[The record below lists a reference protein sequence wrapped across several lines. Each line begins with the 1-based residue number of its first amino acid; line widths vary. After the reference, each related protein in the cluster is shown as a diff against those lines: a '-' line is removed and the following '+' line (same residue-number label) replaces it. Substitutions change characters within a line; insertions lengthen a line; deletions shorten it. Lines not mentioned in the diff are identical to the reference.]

1 MTGSHRS
8 GTARRRLV
16 ALVLAAALG
25 RGYVGRHRL
34 AAAALGRPVTETST
48 TVRASAAP
56 APTSRQ
62 SVAPRL
68 SVVRTPTRHDLAVDS
83 VLTSTILADVLL
95 GDRVIDDTPQTDT
108 QVADTKPHP
117 VVTLLPLPVT
127 TADDAVYAAVDAER
141 DEQATAELADGTG
154 GYLARHRPRHTA

>member
-1 MTGSHRS
+1 M
-8 GTARRRLV
+8 
-16 ALVLAAALG
+16 LAAARG
-25 RGYVGRHRL
+25 RGYVGRHRF
-34 AAAALGRPVTETST
+34 AAAALGRPVTQT
-48 TVRASAAP
+48 TTAVLVSGAR
-56 APTSRQ
+56 APTSRM

-95 GDRVIDDTPQTDT
+95 GDRVISDAPLSNT
-108 QVADTKPHP
+108 QVDDTKPHP

-127 TADDAVYAAVDAER
+127 NADDAVYAAVDAER
-141 DEQATAELADGTG
+141 DEQVTAELADGQS

>member
-1 MTGSHRS
+1 MTGTHRS

-34 AAAALGRPVTETST
+34 AAAALGRSVTPATPVQ
-48 TVRASAAP
+48 SAAP
-56 APTSRQ
+56 ATVETSRQ

-68 SVVRTPTRHDLAVDS
+68 SVVRTPSRHDLAVDA
-83 VLTSTILADVLL
+83 VLTATILADVLL
-95 GDRVIDDTPQTDT
+95 ADRTPS
-108 QVADTKPHP
+108 DTKPHP
-117 VVTLLPLPVT
+117 VVTLLPLP
-127 TADDAVYAAVDAER
+127 TASSDDAVYATVDAER
-141 DEQATAELADGTG
+141 DAQITAELASGAEGRD